1 MLSIK
6 ELEFLIELLN
16 KKEETLERVEEIFL
30 SKFKDSE
37 GVFRASY
44 ALANLLNL
52 NVHVIVCSCWLR
64 CKGYQQSFCL
74 SRTTKPKELTII
86 RSGPRSSK

>member
-6 ELEFLIELLN
+6 ELESLIELLN

-52 NVHVIVCSCWLR
+52 NVHVIVCSC
-64 CKGYQQSFCL
+64 
-74 SRTTKPKELTII
+74 
-86 RSGPRSSK
+86 